1 VLDLFLKIGY
11 DVFIARGDTK
21 MELLVVDF
29 GDSYDRSV
37 VGVARDLAE
46 ARSMARAYVVSVCW
60 GGVVQDFQYFA
71 VQRHV
76 LGEASVA
83 YVADEELDLSVEG

>member
-1 VLDLFLKIGY
+1 M
-11 DVFIARGDTK
+11 T

-46 ARSMARAYVVSVCW
+46 ARVMARSYVTSVCW
-60 GGVVQDFQYFA
+60 GQVVQEFQYFA
-71 VQRHV
+71 VQRHR
-76 LGEASVA
+76 LGELTTGYVSCMALDLG
-83 YVADEELDLSVEG
+83 VAD

>member
-1 VLDLFLKIGY
+1 
-11 DVFIARGDTK
+11 
-21 MELLVVDF
+21 MEVLVVDF

-46 ARSMARAYVVSVCW
+46 ARAYVQSSVW
-60 GGVVQDFQYFA
+60 EQRVLDFQYFA

-76 LGEASVA
+76 LGVSCDVMAV
-83 YVADEELDLSVEG
+83 EEPLDLGVEA

>member
-1 VLDLFLKIGY
+1 MN
-11 DVFIARGDTK
+11 

-46 ARSMARAYVVSVCW
+46 ARVMARAYVTSVCW
-60 GGVVQDFQYFA
+60 EQRVLEFQYFA

-76 LGEASVA
+76 VGQASVA
-83 YVADEELDLSVEG
+83 YVEDEELDLGEEG

>member
-1 VLDLFLKIGY
+1 
-11 DVFIARGDTK
+11 

-29 GDSYDRSV
+29 GDTYDRSV

-46 ARSMARAYVVSVCW
+46 ARVMARAYVTSVCW
-60 GGVVQDFQYFA
+60 EQRVLEFQYFA

-76 LGEASVA
+76 LGALSEGYALDEA
-83 YVADEELDLSVEG
+83 LDLGVEA

>member
-1 VLDLFLKIGY
+1 
-11 DVFIARGDTK
+11 

-46 ARSMARAYVVSVCW
+46 ARVMARAYVAGVCW
-60 GGVVQDFQYFA
+60 EQRVLEFQYFA

-76 LGEASVA
+76 LGEASIA
-83 YVADEELDLSVEG
+83 YVQDEELDLDVEG

>member
-1 VLDLFLKIGY
+1 MN
-11 DVFIARGDTK
+11 

-46 ARSMARAYVVSVCW
+46 ARVMARAYVASVCW
-60 GGVVQDFQYFA
+60 GQVVQEFQYFA

-76 LGEASVA
+76 VGQASVA
-83 YVADEELDLSVEG
+83 YVEDEELDLGVAD

>member
-1 VLDLFLKIGY
+1 
-11 DVFIARGDTK
+11 

-29 GDSYDRSV
+29 GDSYNRSV

-46 ARSMARAYVVSVCW
+46 ARVMARAYVASVLW
-60 GGVVQDFQYFA
+60 EQRVFAGQYFA

-76 LGEASVA
+76 VGEASIA
-83 YVADEELDLSVEG
+83 YAQDGALDLGEEG

>member
-1 VLDLFLKIGY
+1 
-11 DVFIARGDTK
+11 

-29 GDSYDRSV
+29 GDSYARSV

-46 ARSMARAYVVSVCW
+46 ARVMARAYVTSVLW
-60 GGVVQDFQYFA
+60 EQRVFVGQYFA

-76 LGEASVA
+76 LGEASVSYA
-83 YVADEELDLSVEG
+83 QDGKLDLGVED

>member
-1 VLDLFLKIGY
+1 
-11 DVFIARGDTK
+11 

-46 ARSMARAYVVSVCW
+46 ARVMARAYVTSVLWEQRVFNC
-60 GGVVQDFQYFA
+60 QYFA

-76 LGEASVA
+76 LGEASIV

>member
-1 VLDLFLKIGY
+1 
-11 DVFIARGDTK
+11 

-29 GDSYDRSV
+29 GDSYERSV

-46 ARSMARAYVVSVCW
+46 ARSMARAYVTSVCW
-60 GGVVQDFQYFA
+60 EQRVMDFQYFA

-76 LGEASVA
+76 LGEASVV
-83 YVADEELDLSVEG
+83 YVQDEELDLSVED

>member
-1 VLDLFLKIGY
+1 M
-11 DVFIARGDTK
+11 T

-46 ARSMARAYVVSVCW
+46 ARVMARAYVASVLW
-60 GGVVQDFQYFA
+60 EQRMFNGQYFA

-76 LGEASVA
+76 VGQASVS
-83 YVADEELDLSVEG
+83 YVEDEELDLGVED

>member
-1 VLDLFLKIGY
+1 
-11 DVFIARGDTK
+11 

-29 GDSYDRSV
+29 GDSYERSV

-46 ARSMARAYVVSVCW
+46 ARVMARAYVAGVCW
-60 GGVVQDFQYFA
+60 EQRVLEFQYFA

-76 LGEASVA
+76 LGEASVS
-83 YVADEELDLSVEG
+83 YVEDEELDLGVED

>member
-1 VLDLFLKIGY
+1 MN
-11 DVFIARGDTK
+11 

-29 GDSYDRSV
+29 GDSYERSV

-46 ARSMARAYVVSVCW
+46 ARVMARAYVAAVLWEQRVLE
-60 GGVVQDFQYFA
+60 GQYFA

-76 LGEASVA
+76 VGQAAVV
-83 YVADEELDLSVEG
+83 YVQDEELDLGVEG

>member
-1 VLDLFLKIGY
+1 
-11 DVFIARGDTK
+11 

-29 GDSYDRSV
+29 GDSYERSV

-46 ARSMARAYVVSVCW
+46 ARSMARAYVASACW
-60 GGVVQDFQYFA
+60 EQRVMDFQYFA

-76 LGEASVA
+76 LGWLATG

>member
-1 VLDLFLKIGY
+1 
-11 DVFIARGDTK
+11 

-29 GDSYDRSV
+29 GDSYERSV

-60 GGVVQDFQYFA
+60 GGVVQEFQYFA

-76 LGEASVA
+76 LGALSEG

>member
-1 VLDLFLKIGY
+1 
-11 DVFIARGDTK
+11 

-46 ARSMARAYVVSVCW
+46 ARVMARAYVTSVCW
-60 GGVVQDFQYFA
+60 EQRVLDGQYFA

-76 LGEASVA
+76 VGQAAYGVAVA
-83 YVADEELDLSVEG
+83 YVEDEELDLGAEA

>member
-1 VLDLFLKIGY
+1 
-11 DVFIARGDTK
+11 

-46 ARSMARAYVVSVCW
+46 ARVMARAYVTSVCW
-60 GGVVQDFQYFA
+60 EQRVLDGQYFA

-76 LGEASVA
+76 LGVLSEGYAL
-83 YVADEELDLSVEG
+83 DEELELGVEG

>member
-1 VLDLFLKIGY
+1 
-11 DVFIARGDTK
+11 

-29 GDSYDRSV
+29 GDSYERSV

-46 ARSMARAYVVSVCW
+46 ARSMARDYVVSVCW
-60 GGVVQDFQYFA
+60 EQRVMDFQYFA

>member
-1 VLDLFLKIGY
+1 
-11 DVFIARGDTK
+11 

-46 ARSMARAYVVSVCW
+46 ARVMARAYVASVCW
-60 GGVVQDFQYFA
+60 EQRVLECQYFA

-76 LGEASVA
+76 VGEAAVV
-83 YVADEELDLSVEG
+83 YVEDEELDLDMEG

>member
-1 VLDLFLKIGY
+1 MN
-11 DVFIARGDTK
+11 

-46 ARSMARAYVVSVCW
+46 ARVMARAYVTSVCW
-60 GGVVQDFQYFA
+60 EQRVMEFQYFA

-76 LGEASVA
+76 VGQASVS
-83 YVADEELDLSVEG
+83 YVEDEELDLGVAD

>member
-1 VLDLFLKIGY
+1 VLDLFLKTGY
-11 DVFIARGDTK
+11 DVFIARGDMS

>member
-1 VLDLFLKIGY
+1 
-11 DVFIARGDTK
+11 

-29 GDSYDRSV
+29 GDSYDRAV

-46 ARSMARAYVVSVCW
+46 ARVMARAYVASVCW
-60 GGVVQDFQYFA
+60 EQRVLEFQHFA

-76 LGEASVA
+76 LGEAAVA
-83 YVADEELDLSVEG
+83 YVQDEELDLGVEG

>member
-1 VLDLFLKIGY
+1 
-11 DVFIARGDTK
+11 

-46 ARSMARAYVVSVCW
+46 ARVMARAYEVSVCW
-60 GGVVQDFQYFA
+60 GGVVQEFQYFA

-76 LGEASVA
+76 LGWLATG